1 MIDSNY
7 SNKCMWQINSYN
19 FASTGNIMIGI
30 SEVARAR
37 GWKVYTSCP
46 AARTMYQHK
55 LKDHIYIGSILSRSI
70 HRLISNYTGIH
81 GIGSYFATKRFLSKV
96 ERTKPKVIH
105 LHNLHGSYIHLPL
118 LFRFIKSHPDIQVVW
133 TLHDCWA
140 FTGNCPHFIM
150 LDCEQWKTQCRQCA
164 YEGYP
169 KGRIDQT
176 SKMYKFKKRW
186 FTGCR
191 NLTIVTP
198 SKWLAN
204 LTKQSFLSEYPV
216 TVIYNGI
223 NTEIFS
229 PGYPDIRNKY
239 GIEMSKFIILGVSFS
254 WGYRKGLDV
263 FLKLASLLPNE
274 FQIILVGISEEQKSD
289 LPGNMITIPKT
300 NNLEELAAIYSSADV
315 FLNPTREDNFPTVN
329 LEALAC
335 GVPVLTFDTGGS
347 PEAINQNTGMI
358 VNENNLSEVLQSLKT
373 HNFKKSDC
381 ITRGR
386 EFAAEKKYL
395 EYINLYN
402 DLLREKG

>member
-1 MIDSNY
+1 M
-7 SNKCMWQINSYN
+7 
-19 FASTGNIMIGI
+19 
-30 SEVARAR
+30 
-37 GWKVYTSCP
+37 
-46 AARTMYQHK
+46 
-55 LKDHIYIGSILSRSI
+55 
-70 HRLISNYTGIH
+70 
-81 GIGSYFATKRFLSKV
+81 
-96 ERTKPKVIH
+96 
-105 LHNLHGSYIHLPL
+105 
-118 LFRFIKSHPDIQVVW
+118 
-133 TLHDCWA
+133 
-140 FTGNCPHFIM
+140 
-150 LDCEQWKTQCRQCA
+150 
-164 YEGYP
+164 
-169 KGRIDQT
+169 
-176 SKMYKFKKRW
+176 
-186 FTGCR
+186 
-191 NLTIVTP
+191 
-198 SKWLAN
+198 
-204 LTKQSFLSEYPV
+204 SEYPV